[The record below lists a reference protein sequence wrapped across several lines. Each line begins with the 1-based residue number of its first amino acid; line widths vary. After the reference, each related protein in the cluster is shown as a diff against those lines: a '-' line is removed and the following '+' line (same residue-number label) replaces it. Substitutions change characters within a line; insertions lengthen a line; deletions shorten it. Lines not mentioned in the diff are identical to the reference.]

1 MLGTQQRV
9 LGYPYLSPVSPFFSP
24 STLSL
29 IMVGCHISDE
39 LKQMALSMSLQGL
52 PDSKVHKF
60 MGISVWSL
68 KQLQSTYCN
77 TEGVSHKQMA
87 PGRPCMLTAM
97 DRKVHLTIPLNL
109 VIISPN

>member
-1 MLGTQQRV
+1 
-9 LGYPYLSPVSPFFSP
+9 
-24 STLSL
+24 
-29 IMVGCHISDE
+29 MVGCHISDE

-68 KQLQSTYCN
+68 KQLQSTYCK
-77 TEGVSHKQMA
+77 TEGVSHKPIA

-109 VIISPN
+109 VIISPNVVPL